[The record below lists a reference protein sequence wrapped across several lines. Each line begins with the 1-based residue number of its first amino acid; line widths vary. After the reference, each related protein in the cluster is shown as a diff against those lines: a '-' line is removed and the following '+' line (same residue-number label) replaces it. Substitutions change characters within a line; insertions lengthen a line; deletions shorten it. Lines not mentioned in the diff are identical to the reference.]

1 MAQKPTLARDIL
13 GGMPKSWICSK
24 IRLSVGTGF
33 ESTKSRTLKSKKSIF
48 PGWGSW
54 IKNVNS
60 DPIFGVLRKL
70 SNSGFF
76 HARWV
81 FDQIRQIWPN
91 LTNLTKIPMVA
102 GTARLASYLTPLAT
116 SPNSGPHD
124 SSLRSRDRKRLRW
137 ILRPNSWSTTSTTT
151 TSREVRSGDASVDR
165 SHVMISDNAV
175 AASPA
180 MQDQLFTTAAD
191 LTSKK
196 EQDSRFKKEEEKQHV
211 HRSSCNCQVPSPVTE
226 FPNPISS
233 GPAIT
238 WSAPVW
244 RRTPTPERGGHLGH
258 QFGVDPY
265 PIWLYSL

>member
-180 MQDQLFTTAAD
+180 MQDQLFTTAAEN

-196 EQDSRFKKEEEKQHV
+196 R
-211 HRSSCNCQVPSPVTE
+211 
-226 FPNPISS
+226 
-233 GPAIT
+233 
-238 WSAPVW
+238 
-244 RRTPTPERGGHLGH
+244 
-258 QFGVDPY
+258 
-265 PIWLYSL
+265 